1 MVGLLV
7 ILAANYVK
15 KHGKDMGQLYWNR
28 FCERSGKAGY
38 FFSDVWGVGIP
49 IIPCQSSVARM
60 MILELRKRMSLID
73 ATWMCCH
80 SVDAVLGGAS

>member
-1 MVGLLV
+1 M
-7 ILAANYVK
+7 
-15 KHGKDMGQLYWNR
+15 GKIWESCIGTDSVR
-28 FCERSGKAGY
+28 TSGKAGD